1 MSHPHPNVQAGHPH
15 PQPYPNHPQPNS
27 GVAANLSRPAT
38 LIVTLGLAVLT
49 AAISVVDQI
58 LFLTGG
64 RDAVMA
70 SFGTLNDSMGV
81 DLGDVLGD
89 EFMNSQIDDA
99 VSSLTT
105 RAYVAVVFVALLL
118 VFALFAGRIWANVL
132 ATIMAVL
139 VVVISLIELADIGS
153 GAMNGLAGLTALLSI
168 AVLVMVWMGPNRRYV
183 KAKAMRAA

>member
-15 PQPYPNHPQPNS
+15 PQPHPNHPQPNS
-27 GVAANLSRPAT
+27 GAAADLSRPGT

-49 AAISVVDQI
+49 AVVSVVDQI

-81 DLGDVLGD
+81 NLGDVLGD
-89 EFMNSQIDDA
+89 EFVNGQIDDA
-99 VSSLTT
+99 VGTLTT
-105 RAYVAVVFVALLL
+105 RSYVALACVVLLL
-118 VFALFAGRIWANVL
+118 AFAVFAGRVWANVL
-132 ATIMAVL
+132 ATIIA
-139 VVVISLIELADIGS
+139 VVVMVVSFIQFADFGT